1 MSMVE
6 NQKPV
11 GGFNHLEKYESKS
24 EGLSLII
31 WKIKNLPNHQPEN
44 SWNHQPKSEMFAVF
58 KTLVPSYW
66 LIWGSPGLWLSR
78 IDWIDLDSIIPELII
93 NQPSFI
99 SYIHE

>member
-31 WKIKNLPNHQPEN
+31 WKIKNLPN
-44 SWNHQPKSEMFAVF
+44 PKSEMFAVF

-66 LIWGSPGLWLSR
+66 LIWGSPGL
-78 IDWIDLDSIIPELII
+78 
-93 NQPSFI
+93 
-99 SYIHE
+99 